1 MPVIPILRIFK
12 RVSVFRG
19 LLRSKLS
26 VFLAAIFIAASGL
39 PSETSAAE
47 TTQQKDF
54 NSDPILIKLRPEGKA
69 GRGYKL
75 IYLIDAPLDVVWAF
89 KTDFENQILLS
100 NKYINIH
107 RLISRNQ
114 NEVVTE
120 NEYSDKPRLKFK
132 WQTTLFPDQHLLNYV
147 LLNPEECGQKYHH
160 GSIQLEAV
168 GSRTRVTQVA
178 YFNFFGVSFWVGYPF
193 RGGMSNFLK
202 YTVAWEQKAVLD
214 TVGNSEE

>member
-1 MPVIPILRIFK
+1 MLNGFLR
-12 RVSVFRG
+12 
-19 LLRSKLS
+19 LKLS
-26 VFLAAIFIAASGL
+26 GILVAIFITSSSL
-39 PSETSAAE
+39 PSESSATE
-47 TTQQKDF
+47 LTQQQDF
-54 NSDPILIKLRPEGKA
+54 DSDPILLKLKPEGKA

-75 IYLIDAPLDVVWAF
+75 IYLIDAPLNVVWAF

-100 NKYINIH
+100 NKYINTH

-193 RGGMSNFLK
+193 RGGMSHFLK
-202 YTVAWEQKAVLD
+202 YTAAWEQEAVLD
-214 TVGNSEE
+214 TLGNSEE